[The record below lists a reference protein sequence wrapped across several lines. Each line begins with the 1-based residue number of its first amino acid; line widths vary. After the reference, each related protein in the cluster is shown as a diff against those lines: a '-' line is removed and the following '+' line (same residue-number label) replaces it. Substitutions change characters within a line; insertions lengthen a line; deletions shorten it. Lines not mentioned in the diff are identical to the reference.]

1 MKMKITMRMRMCA
14 RLVFS
19 FYEDCYPTLQT
30 FLLQMASFDNSLQSN
45 LDTIEEVY
53 RKKLNSKELEGEWN
67 ENPVYIEFINK

>member
-1 MKMKITMRMRMCA
+1 
-14 RLVFS
+14 
-19 FYEDCYPTLQT
+19 
-30 FLLQMASFDNSLQSN
+30 MASFDNSLQSN